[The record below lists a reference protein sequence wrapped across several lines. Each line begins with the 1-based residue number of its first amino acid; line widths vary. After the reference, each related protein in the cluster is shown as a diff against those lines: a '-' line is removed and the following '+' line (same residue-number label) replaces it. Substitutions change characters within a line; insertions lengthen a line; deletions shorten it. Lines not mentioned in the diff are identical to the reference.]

1 MTITGASETLSHFK
15 RDTER
20 VVQKLKRSGKPL
32 VLTVK
37 GQAELV
43 VQDAAA
49 YAHLLEAI
57 ERAER
62 SAGIKQG
69 IESMERGEGIPF
81 ESAISKLR
89 KRHKIPKST

>member
-1 MTITGASETLSHFK
+1 MAMTRQSETLSHFK

-49 YAHLLEAI
+49 YSHLLEAI
-57 ERAER
+57 ERAETL
-62 SAGIKQG
+62 AGIKQG
-69 IESMERGEGIPF
+69 LDSMKRGEGFPF
-81 ESAISKLR
+81 EAAISKLR
-89 KRHKIPKST
+89 KRHKIPKSA